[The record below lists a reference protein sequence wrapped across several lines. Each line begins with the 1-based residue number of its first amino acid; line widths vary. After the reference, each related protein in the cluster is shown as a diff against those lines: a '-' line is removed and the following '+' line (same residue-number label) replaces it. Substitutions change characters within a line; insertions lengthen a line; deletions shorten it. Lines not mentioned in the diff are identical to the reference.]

1 MVDTT
6 GAGDAMVGTL
16 LACALRGVDLAA
28 ALKLGTV
35 VAGAKCL
42 ALGARG
48 GLPRL
53 AQLNP
58 CLTSSLS

>member
-1 MVDTT
+1 
-6 GAGDAMVGTL
+6 MVGTL